1 MPQDAANLFARA
13 AAVDTHDTDVAYNA
27 ACAFALLG
35 DHSSCSKALGE
46 FCRRL
51 TADASSLATG
61 RREAA
66 RKSLLEVGIDRDLEG
81 VKTTEWFA
89 ALISHTEATLLRG

>member
-1 MPQDAANLFARA
+1 M
-13 AAVDTHDTDVAYNA
+13 AYNA

-35 DHSSCSKALGE
+35 DHNSCSKALGE
-46 FCRRL
+46 FCSRL
-51 TADASSLATG
+51 SADSSSMATG

-66 RKSLLEVGIDRDLEG
+66 RKSLHQVGIDRDLDG

-89 ALISHTEATLLRG
+89 ALIRGTEAAILGGVSMSAGRSYA